1 MHTLR
6 TMYSLIPGGAC
17 QEAGVLYVSSRSLK
31 KSSTHYI
38 PSTAWHQEE
47 LAKRLVFNT
56 CPADRLKNQAHMH
69 TLHTKY
75 SLTPGGACQEAG
87 VLYVSSQS
95 STNQAHMHTL
105 HTRYSLMLERAGREA
120 ANFNVSSRSST
131 KCTVA
136 PVSAIMGRWAISLE
150 VKGMQM
156 CVCVCVR
163 VCTYCRWLCAPAA
176 GDHSVQS
183 SDH

>member
-1 MHTLR
+1 MHTLH
-6 TMYSLIPGGAC
+6 TKYSLIPGGAC
-17 QEAGVLYVSSRSLK
+17 QEAGVLYVSSRSSK
-31 KSSTHYI
+31 KSSTH
-38 PSTAWHQEE
+38 
-47 LAKRLVFNT
+47 
-56 CPADRLKNQAHMH
+56 AHTTYHVQLDTRRSLPRGWCSLCVQPIVKKIKH

-150 VKGMQM
+150 V
-156 CVCVCVR
+156 
-163 VCTYCRWLCAPAA
+163 
-176 GDHSVQS
+176 
-183 SDH
+183 